1 MQFLGMALFLTLPAC
16 VLGEA
21 LKQHFYVDSPDS
33 TNPANLDL
41 SAIFAAQA
49 EPVSKPRS
57 HQRRWGGFPP
67 GPAGDALWNTAKCK
81 GRKFMAQMSYSDYDA
96 GQALP
101 VPASTVQSPWRF
113 SKCSE
118 YRSLRYE
125 RITNTMHADDLIPWG
140 YFFSAPRKSTP
151 TSKQA
156 ATGVSRTCSD
166 TWAFQ
171 IDVNRTA
178 DSGMQGAL
186 RTIGQ
191 ALPVSH
197 PTLRNSS
204 RHISIRMESSEG
216 SVSLRII
223 IDFSCDYK
231 DLTDIS
237 SRLPARCSTWP

>member
-1 MQFLGMALFLTLPAC
+1 MQFLGMALFLALLAC

-21 LKQHFYVDSPDS
+21 LKQHFYVDSPDP

-140 YFFSAPRKSTP
+140 YFFSGATQEYTNLETGGYWGVADLFRHMGISDRCEQDGGQWYAGSFTHYRPGP
-151 TSKQA
+151 PGFPPNPSKQQQ
-156 ATGVSRTCSD
+156 TYIDPNGVKR
-166 TWAFQ
+166 
-171 IDVNRTA
+171 R
-178 DSGMQGAL
+178 
-186 RTIGQ
+186 
-191 ALPVSH
+191 
-197 PTLRNSS
+197 
-204 RHISIRMESSEG
+204 
-216 SVSLRII
+216 VSLPAHHNR
-223 IDFSCDYK
+223 FQ
-231 DLTDIS
+231 L
-237 SRLPARCSTWP
+237 RL